1 MQHAQSSS
9 SCTDIELPHKLQAN
23 FAARVHK
30 NLLRLLHR
38 RSLKKE
44 ETIQNGKADH
54 KSVAVKQPH
63 HKLIERL
70 RVEEGLV
77 PAPAPVPAPRPPL
90 GHKQVSVVRRPSESA
105 SLSSPVRRGSLF
117 SFPKF
122 RPETTLATSMSK
134 LSLNV
139 IQAQRRSSTSTAFV
153 KDTISNPNRSELLLC
168 ISYALYYHM
177 STGMQTK
184 VKIHEDIFSEKIH
197 PMTKEKPNFTK
208 MPPLD
213 TVYNF
218 LKGLFEHSKCDH
230 EVIIMSLAY
239 IERLLEMSKLTFD
252 SSNWRRITLAAF
264 IVADKAWNDLAVW
277 NEDFLA
283 LFKGFVKIRDLN
295 ALEMKFLSLIQYK
308 IFLKNSMYTK
318 YYFELKVFSKMSPGK
333 KLIAPL
339 PSKLEASQTA
349 ASKALARQTR
359 RSMSLDGAGLT
370 PRIRTSVVL
379 N

>member
-1 MQHAQSSS
+1 MSSQSQ
-9 SCTDIELPHKLQAN
+9 CTDIELPHKIQSN

-38 RSLKKE
+38 RSLKKDE
-44 ETIQNGKADH
+44 NGKGSDS
-54 KSVAVKQPH
+54 KSVVVNQPQ

-70 RVEEGLV
+70 RSEEGL
-77 PAPAPVPAPRPPL
+77 APLPKNVL
-90 GHKQVSVVRRPSESA
+90 GNTQNAIVRRPSSDVRD
-105 SLSSPVRRGSLF
+105 SLSMSSPVRRGSLF

-122 RPETTLATSMSK
+122 RPEVTLATHMSK

-139 IQAQRRSSTSTAFV
+139 IQAQRRSSTSSACV

-184 VKIHEDIFSEKIH
+184 VKLHDDIFSEKLH
-197 PMTKEKPNFTK
+197 PMTKDKPNFSK
-208 MPPLD
+208 MPPLE

-218 LKGLFEHSKCDH
+218 LKGLYEHSKCDH

-239 IERLLEMSKLTFD
+239 IERLLELSKLTFD

-295 ALEMKFLSLIQYK
+295 ALEMKFLNLIQYK
-308 IFLKNSMYTK
+308 IFLKSSMYTK
-318 YYFELKVFSKMSPGK
+318 YYFELKVFSKMSPGQ
-333 KLIAPL
+333 KLLPPAQTKAEKAEATLANQKALSRQNRRSQSLDTAAL
-339 PSKLEASQTA
+339 PSRAKQML
-349 ASKALARQTR
+349 
-359 RSMSLDGAGLT
+359 
-370 PRIRTSVVL
+370 INVC
-379 N
+379 

>member
-1 MQHAQSSS
+1 
-9 SCTDIELPHKLQAN
+9 
-23 FAARVHK
+23 
-30 NLLRLLHR
+30 
-38 RSLKKE
+38 
-44 ETIQNGKADH
+44 
-54 KSVAVKQPH
+54 
-63 HKLIERL
+63 
-70 RVEEGLV
+70 
-77 PAPAPVPAPRPPL
+77 
-90 GHKQVSVVRRPSESA
+90 
-105 SLSSPVRRGSLF
+105 
-117 SFPKF
+117 
-122 RPETTLATSMSK
+122 
-134 LSLNV
+134 
-139 IQAQRRSSTSTAFV
+139 
-153 KDTISNPNRSELLLC
+153 
-168 ISYALYYHM
+168 M